1 MKGLIV
7 LVAVAACLALS
18 VRAGDAFAAADG
30 WRVFESEEGGFRV
43 EMPGEPAASQTF
55 EKTFVGGVTNH
66 LFTVQLPSEE
76 FTVEYSDLPHLAL
89 VLGGPTTIL
98 KKAKEALLK
107 DVRSDELTFRLL
119 RAKENDR
126 AELSYV
132 GHADDNPGVSGFA
145 RFFLKGD
152 RIYVVHVMLT
162 NGQRIDP
169 QKVSRFL
176 GSFLITLPQKS

>member
-1 MKGLIV
+1 MSKATV
-7 LVAVAACLALS
+7 LVMLAGCLALLARS
-18 VRAGDAFAAADG
+18 GDAGAIADS
-30 WRVFESEEGGFRV
+30 WRVFRPEEGGFQV
-43 EMPGEPAASQTF
+43 EMPGQPVASRSSQ
-55 EKTFVGGVTNH
+55 ESFVGDVTNY

-76 FTVEYSDLPHLAL
+76 FTVEYSDLPHLAM

-107 DVRSDELTFRLL
+107 DVRGSELAFRIL
-119 RAKENDR
+119 RGKGSNR

-132 GHADDNPGVSGFA
+132 GNPEDNPGVSGFA
-145 RFFLKGD
+145 RFFLRDD

-169 QKVSRFL
+169 ERVSRFL
-176 GSFLITLPQKS
+176 GSFQPDS

>member
-1 MKGLIV
+1 MRKATA
-7 LVAVAACLALS
+7 LVMLAGCLAFS
-18 VRAGDAFAAADG
+18 GRGRDAGAAADG
-30 WRVFESEEGGFRV
+30 WRVFQSEEGGFRV
-43 EMPGEPAASQTF
+43 EMPGEPAGSRSI
-55 EKTFVGGVTNH
+55 EKSFVGNVTNH

-89 VLGGPTTIL
+89 ILGGPTTIL

-119 RAKENDR
+119 REKGKDR

-132 GHADDNPGVSGFA
+132 GHPDGNPGVSGFA

-169 QKVSRFL
+169 GRVSRFL
-176 GSFLITLPQKS
+176 GSFLIAGSQVD